1 MKHNYVK
8 CVFLST
14 FLLAG
19 AHAMNAQ
26 EKRELK
32 RIDFKKSSK
41 VSLQKAPD
49 VIREK
54 LKLFKNDDLQKI
66 KSVDDN
72 LGFTH
77 EKFQQKFKG
86 VKVEFA
92 TYTAHAKRGN
102 LTSMNGEFYDVG
114 KVNITPRLSK
124 QQALN
129 KALKHVGAEKYLWEF
144 PEAAKEMDNYKKP
157 EGELLILPKEVID
170 KKEPRLA
177 YKFDIF
183 ATKPLSRGY
192 LYIDANTG
200 EALFY
205 NAIIKHADK
214 FGHVGELT
222 SHAKKSKK
230 AAMATAFVTGTAQTR
245 YSGTKNIETALSG
258 SSYIL
263 SDAGR
268 KIYTRDAKN
277 QAPGSTYPYVTNY
290 DQFTD
295 NDNNWTTAEHSVNK
309 DDAALD
315 AHWGATMTYEYFLQK
330 HSRNSYDGSGA
341 QIRSYVH
348 VDNNYDNAFWNGS
361 VMSYGDGSSNGTE
374 GNGYFDALTSVDV
387 AAHEIGHAVCSHTA
401 DLAYQR
407 ESGALNEGFSDIWGA
422 AVEHFAKGNGND
434 LSPDASVWLI
444 GDEIDRRSGS
454 AALRSMSNPKSLGQP
469 DTYGGTYWKEPNCGT
484 PTRTNDYCG
493 VHTNSGVLNKWFYL
507 LAAGGSGTNDASDT
521 YNVTAIGMAKA
532 AKIAYRTEANYLSA
546 NSTFAD
552 ARTGAIQAATD
563 LYGANSQ
570 EVISTTNAFYAVN
583 VGEEFV
589 QVCALAAPTNL
600 NSSSISDNGFTVSW
614 TAVSGAASYDVTIG
628 GNTTNVTSTTF
639 NATGLL
645 SGTQYTVSVA
655 AKCTSG
661 GTGTSATLN
670 VTTTGTPPLNYCT
683 SKGNS
688 VSDEYIQRVQLG
700 SIDQTSEGGNGYSD
714 FTTVST
720 NLTIGESNTIT
731 ITPKWTGT
739 TYNEGYG
746 VWIDYNKDGDFSD
759 AGETVWTKAASKTT
773 PVSTS
778 FTVPASASEGAT
790 RMRIVMKYNATPTA
804 CEATFS
810 YGEVEDYTVN
820 IVNATPDTQAPT
832 APTSLAASNV
842 EETTLTLNWS
852 AATDNV
858 GVTGYD
864 VYSASAVIGSTTSA
878 TTFNVTGLSAGTAYT
893 FTVKAKDA
901 AGNVSAASNAV
912 NVTTKSPDTQAP
924 TAPSALTASNV
935 EETTATLSWT
945 ASTDNVG
952 VTSYEVFNGAASAG
966 TVTGTSMNLTGL
978 TASTT
983 YNFTVKAK
991 DAAGNISAA
1000 SNTATFTTKD
1010 ASTVTYCSSKGNN
1023 SSYEWIDR
1031 VSMGGV
1037 NNITGNDGGYKD
1049 YTNLTMNVA
1058 QGSNRLYVSAGFSSS
1073 SYTEYWKAWIDY
1085 NKNGVFE
1092 DTEVVL
1098 SGSSS
1103 SAGDLYQD
1111 FTIPTTVSGTTRLRV
1126 SMKYNSAQTA
1136 CETFSYGE
1144 VEDYTIN
1151 ISSGA
1156 SVVATLGFDNDID
1169 GTVLGNES
1177 NPDMR
1182 AYPNPTVEF
1191 VQVKVAGSKSE
1202 KMAYRIVNAIG
1213 KVVKTGYTD
1222 SVNINTSNLK
1232 KGMYILEVNDGQKVL
1247 KTKLLKK

>member
-1 MKHNYVK
+1 MKHNYART
-8 CVFLST
+8 VFLSA
-14 FLLAG
+14 FLFAG
-19 AHAMNAQ
+19 VYTINAQ
-26 EKRELK
+26 ENRELK
-32 RIDFKKSSK
+32 HVKFNKSSK

-49 VIREK
+49 LIRQK
-54 LKLFKNDDLQKI
+54 LKLFKNDGLQKI
-66 KSVDDN
+66 KSNRDD

-92 TYTAHAKRGN
+92 TYTAHAKNGS
-102 LTSMNGEFYDVG
+102 LMSMNGEFYDVG
-114 KVNITPRLSK
+114 KVKVIPKLSK
-124 QQALN
+124 AQAFQ
-129 KALKHVGAEKYLWEF
+129 KALSHTGAEKYLWEF
-144 PEAAKEMDNYKKP
+144 PDAAKEMDNYKKP
-157 EGELLILPKEVID
+157 EGELLILPREVIG

-192 LYIDANTG
+192 LYIDAHTG

-205 NAIIKHADK
+205 NAIIKHLDK

-222 SHAKKSKK
+222 EHAKKSKK
-230 AAMATAFVTGTAQTR
+230 ATEAITAAFASGTAQTR
-245 YSGTKNIETALSG
+245 YSGTRTIETSLSG
-258 SSYIL
+258 GNYIL
-263 SDAGR
+263 SDSGR

-295 NDNNWTTAEHSVNK
+295 NDNNWTTAEHSANK

-315 AHWGATMTYEYFLQK
+315 AHWGAMMTYEYFLQK
-330 HSRNSYDGSGA
+330 HNRNSYDNSGA

-348 VDNNYDNAFWNGS
+348 VDTNYDNAFWNGS

-374 GNGYFDALTSVDV
+374 GNGNFDALTSIDV
-387 AAHEIGHAVCSHTA
+387 AAHEIGHAVCTHTA
-401 DLAYQR
+401 NLAYQR

-434 LSPDASVWLI
+434 LNPDLSVWLI

-454 AALRSMSNPKSLGQP
+454 AALRSMNDPKSQGQP
-469 DTYGGTYWKEPNCGT
+469 DTYGGTYWKNPNCGT
-484 PTRTNDYCG
+484 PTRFNDYCG

-507 LAAGGSGTNDASDT
+507 LSVGGSGTNDASDN
-521 YNVTAIGMAKA
+521 YNVTGIGITKA

-546 NSTFAD
+546 SSTFAD

-589 QVCALAAPTNL
+589 QTCALAAPTNL
-600 NSSSISDNGFTVSW
+600 NSSNIGDNGFTVTW

-628 GNTTNVTSTTF
+628 GNTTNVAGTSF

-645 SGTQYTVSVA
+645 SGTEYTVSVA
-655 AKCTSG
+655 AKCTTG
-661 GTGTSATLN
+661 GTGTPGTLN
-670 VTTTGTPPLNYCT
+670 VTTTGTPPLNYC
-683 SKGNS
+683 SSQGNS
-688 VSDEYIQRVQLG
+688 VADEYIERVQLG
-700 SIDQTSEGGNGYSD
+700 SIDNTSDGGGGYSD
-714 FTTVST
+714 FTTIST
-720 NLTIGESNTIT
+720 DLSIGDSNTIT

-739 TYNEGYG
+739 VYSEGYG
-746 VWIDYNKDGDFSD
+746 VWIDYNQDGDFSD
-759 AGETVWTKAASKTT
+759 SGETVWTKAASKDT

-778 FTVPASASEGAT
+778 FTVPASATQGTT
-790 RMRIVMKYNATPTA
+790 RMRIVLKYNATPTA

-820 IVNATPDTQAPT
+820 ITNATPDT
-832 APTSLAASNV
+832 
-842 EETTLTLNWS
+842 E
-852 AATDNV
+852 
-858 GVTGYD
+858 
-864 VYSASAVIGSTTSA
+864 
-878 TTFNVTGLSAGTAYT
+878 
-893 FTVKAKDA
+893 
-901 AGNVSAASNAV
+901 
-912 NVTTKSPDTQAP
+912 AP
-924 TAPSALTASNV
+924 TAPSSVTASNI

-952 VTSYEVFNGAASAG
+952 VTSYEVFNGATSAG
-966 TVTGTSMNLTGL
+966 TVSGTSMNLTGL
-978 TASTT
+978 TANTT

-991 DAAGNISAA
+991 DAAGNVSAS
-1000 SNTATFTTKD
+1000 SNTATFTTKEVSAVEYC
-1010 ASTVTYCSSKGNN
+1010 ASQGNN

-1037 NNITGNDGGYKD
+1037 DNNTGNDGGYKD

-1058 QGSNRLYVSAGFSSS
+1058 PGSNRLYVSAGFSSS

-1085 NKNGVFE
+1085 DKDGVFE

-1098 SGSSS
+1098 NGSSS
-1103 SAGDLYQD
+1103 SAGELYED
-1111 FTIPTTVSGTTRLRV
+1111 FTIPSNVSGTTRLRV

-1136 CETFSYGE
+1136 CETFTYGE
-1144 VEDYTIN
+1144 VEDYTVN
-1151 ISSGA
+1151 ISSG
-1156 SVVATLGFDNDID
+1156 SSVATITGFAANIS
-1169 GTVLGNES
+1169 GEAIGNEE
-1177 NPDMR
+1177 NLDLLT
-1182 AYPNPTVEF
+1182 YPNPAVDFIQIKLASKAEKINYKLINTV
-1191 VQVKVAGSKSE
+1191 
-1202 KMAYRIVNAIG
+1202 G
-1213 KVVKTGYTD
+1213 KVVKEGRLK
-1222 SVNINTSNLK
+1222 SSNLDVSK
-1232 KGMYILEVNDGQKVL
+1232 LNTGMYILEVNDGQKL
-1247 KTKLLKK
+1247 LTTKLFKK